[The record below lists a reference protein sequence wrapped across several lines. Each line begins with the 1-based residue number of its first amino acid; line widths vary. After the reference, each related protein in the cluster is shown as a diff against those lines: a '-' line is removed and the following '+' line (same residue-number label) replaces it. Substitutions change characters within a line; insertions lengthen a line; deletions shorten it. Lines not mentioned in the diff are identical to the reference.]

1 MNASLPLANDACV
14 QGFGAGRREEAVCL
28 CHRQARYFLLANASR
43 QLALEGE
50 EVRWGWGECIQPQQG
65 EAPAAAIDALSRC
78 ARSLVTAHCATCM
91 IERLSALLSD
101 KTINV
106 NSTD

>member
-1 MNASLPLANDACV
+1 MRARLRGGTEGRSGVFVSPPGAVFSASA
-14 QGFGAGRREEAVCL
+14 
-28 CHRQARYFLLANASR
+28 RQQA
-43 QLALEGE
+43 ALEGE